1 MELEWDE
8 AKRRKTLNERHL
20 DFADVVRFDHDTVVT
35 WPDRRRDY
43 GEPRFNSY
51 GYLDG
56 VLCTY
61 CFTPRRGR
69 VRVISMRKVNERER
83 KRYEAGQDPGH
94 A

>member
-8 AKRRKTLNERHL
+8 AKRQWTKDTRHL
-20 DFADVVRFDHDTVVT
+20 DFADVERFDYDSVVT
-35 WPDRRRDY
+35 WLDDRDY

-61 CFTPRRGR
+61 CFTWRHGR
-69 VRVISMRKVNERER
+69 LRVISMRKVNERER
-83 KRYEAGQDPGH
+83 KRYEAGQNPRH